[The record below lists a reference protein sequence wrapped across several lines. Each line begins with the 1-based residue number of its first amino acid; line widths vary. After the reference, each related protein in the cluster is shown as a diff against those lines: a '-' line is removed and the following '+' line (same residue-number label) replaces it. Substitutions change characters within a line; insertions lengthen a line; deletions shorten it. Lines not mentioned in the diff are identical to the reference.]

1 MTPTFDPAR
10 AESYVR
16 SFQKASEMT
25 GYGCCT
31 ADEEQAASEA
41 FMAWARSLGLRGKFF
56 RTLTNGGSVC
66 WVVQLDAGRGKYELT
81 LANPLKW
88 ATAVEAFGL
97 PMDDIPAVWQGE
109 WAEKTL
115 AG

>member
-31 ADEEQAASEA
+31 ANEEQAASEA
-41 FMAWARSLGLRGKFF
+41 FLAWARS
-56 RTLTNGGSVC
+56 
-66 WVVQLDAGRGKYELT
+66 LT
-81 LANPLKW
+81 LANPLRW
-88 ATAVEAFGL
+88 ATAVETFGL

-115 AG
+115 AE